1 MRKFLRRFFAEL
13 SARVRLAGSQLI
25 KIHTTTDTAKKS
37 VKQGITVS
45 LFQRASYDFFD
56 AVNFRPALF
65 FMDAGFRPALFF
77 MDEDFRRLGRE
88 TEYFA
93 AIEEVFFRGVLSNR
107 KELNILHG

>member
-45 LFQRASYDFFD
+45 LFQRASYAFFD

-65 FMDAGFRPALFF
+65 FMDAGFRPARSLWTRIF
-77 MDEDFRRLGRE
+77 DDLEGRR
-88 TEYFA
+88 
-93 AIEEVFFRGVLSNR
+93 
-107 KELNILHG
+107 NILLQLRKSFLEEFYRTERS

>member
-13 SARVRLAGSQLI
+13 SARAQLTGSQLI

-45 LFQRASYDFFD
+45 LFQRASYAFFD
-56 AVNFRPALF
+56 AVNFRS
-65 FMDAGFRPALFF
+65 ALFF